1 MKNNK
6 TNNKKKCTICGK
18 SASEVKILLTL
29 KDDNS
34 FFVCDECVE
43 TMNETVNAWL
53 FENGYI
59 DEQKLNDYFEK
70 ELAKERANEKKQK
83 KEIQKEQENKF
94 KDIKPSVLK
103 AHLDKHVIG
112 QEAAKKII
120 SVGVYNHYKRIFSSK
135 NNINKSNILLLGPT
149 GCGKTELARS
159 ISKYLDVPFV
169 IADATT
175 LTEAGYVGDD
185 VENVLLQLI
194 EAADGDISR
203 AETGIVYLDE
213 IDKISRKGENVSITR
228 DVSGEGVQQALLKMV
243 EGADV
248 RVPERYG
255 RKHPQDDCST
265 INTRN
270 ILFIAAG
277 AFEGIEKVKDE
288 KKETIGFGVQI
299 KNKDE
304 DKKKIEK
311 VTPQDIIKFGLI
323 PELVGRFPIVAQV
336 EQLTKEDLVRIL
348 VEPENSIVKQ
358 YQDLL
363 ELDEVKLTFEK
374 EALEYIANKAE
385 ENKTGARGLK
395 TIIEDSM
402 IDIMFD
408 TPDNDNIG
416 EIVITE
422 GFLSGE
428 SKEPIIVYRKKK
440 SA

>member
-1 MKNNK
+1 MKNKNK
-6 TNNKKKCTICGK
+6 SNSNKKCTLCGK
-18 SASEVKILLTL
+18 SASEVKLLLTL

-43 TMNETVNAWL
+43 IMNDTVSTWM

-59 DEQKLNDYFEK
+59 DEHKLNDYFEK
-70 ELAKERANEKKQK
+70 ELERDRKREKTSKKQVEK
-83 KEIQKEQENKF
+83 NENKF
-94 KDIKPSVLK
+94 KDIKPSIIK

-112 QEAAKKII
+112 QEDAKKII
-120 SVGVYNHYKRIFSSK
+120 SVGVYNHYKRIFSNK
-135 NNINKSNILLLGPT
+135 TNINKSNILLLGPT

-159 ISKYLDVPFV
+159 ISKLLDVPFV
-169 IADATT
+169 IADSTT

-185 VENVLLQLI
+185 VENILLQLI
-194 EAADGDISR
+194 DAADGDISR
-203 AETGIVYLDE
+203 AETGIIYLDE

-255 RKHPQDDCST
+255 RKHPQEDCST

-277 AFEGIEKVKDE
+277 AFEGIEKVKEE
-288 KKETIGFGVQI
+288 KIEHIGFGATLV
-299 KNKDE
+299 KKDDE
-304 DKKKIEK
+304 EKKMEK

-336 EQLTKEDLVRIL
+336 EQLSKEDLVRIL
-348 VEPENSIVKQ
+348 IEPENSIVKQ

-363 ELDEVKLTFEK
+363 ELDEAKLTFER
-374 EALEYIANKAE
+374 EALEYIANKAK

-395 TIIEDSM
+395 SIIEDSM
-402 IDIMFD
+402 IDIMFN
-408 TPDNDNIG
+408 TPDDDSIG
-416 EIVITE
+416 EIIITE
-422 GFLSGE
+422 SFLKGE
-428 SKEPIIVYRKKK
+428 SEPIIIKRKKK
-440 SA
+440 IA

>member
-1 MKNNK
+1 MKNKNK
-6 TNNKKKCTICGK
+6 SNSNKKCTLCGK
-18 SASEVKILLTL
+18 SASEVKLLLTL

-43 TMNETVNAWL
+43 IMNDTVSTWM

-59 DEQKLNDYFEK
+59 DEHKLNDYFEK
-70 ELAKERANEKKQK
+70 ELERDRKREKTSKKQVEK
-83 KEIQKEQENKF
+83 NENKF
-94 KDIKPSVLK
+94 KDIKPSIIK

-112 QEAAKKII
+112 QEDAKKII
-120 SVGVYNHYKRIFSSK
+120 SVGVYNHYKRIFSNK
-135 NNINKSNILLLGPT
+135 TNINKSNILLLGPT

-159 ISKYLDVPFV
+159 ISKLLDVPFV
-169 IADATT
+169 IADSTT

-185 VENVLLQLI
+185 VENILLQLI
-194 EAADGDISR
+194 DAADGDISR
-203 AETGIVYLDE
+203 AETGIIYLDE

-255 RKHPQDDCST
+255 RKHPQEDCST

-277 AFEGIEKVKDE
+277 AFEGIEKVKEE
-288 KKETIGFGVQI
+288 KIEHIGFGATLV
-299 KNKDE
+299 KKDDE
-304 DKKKIEK
+304 EKKMEK

-336 EQLTKEDLVRIL
+336 EQLSKEDLVRIL
-348 VEPENSIVKQ
+348 IEPENSIVKQ

-363 ELDEVKLTFEK
+363 ELDEAKLTFER
-374 EALEYIANKAE
+374 EALEYIANKAK

-402 IDIMFD
+402 IDIMFN
-408 TPDNDNIG
+408 TPDDDSIG
-416 EIVITE
+416 EIIITE
-422 GFLSGE
+422 SFLKGE
-428 SKEPIIVYRKKK
+428 SEPIIIKRKKK
-440 SA
+440 IA